1 MEKKIGLT
9 FFSNFNLLIK
19 CYQKV
24 KIFRMQ
30 TNFLQSIG
38 DQIFDKPLCQ
48 QDMRACRPSLTG
60 YPAPFLLAFSTLHI
74 IFSLLLMFLSK
85 DWKEIRIRYDNVCE
99 FNKTCVINFETKT
112 PLTNRLYAYYE
123 LGSFYQ
129 NHFRFRGSRSYP
141 QLYGKYLNA
150 NEISD
155 CEPLTYVDNNE
166 SSLLAPCGLRAFY
179 FFTDLYS
186 LPGSDD
192 NRVQWNETGIAWDGE
207 IGHLYKELNPKYDNE
222 SLWMEDLE
230 GFPDG
235 ILSERFIV
243 WFRTSPTPN
252 FRKLLAWTKD
262 ELPAGEYTL
271 NVTMNYATDIYDGE
285 RWIILVAQSIAGGSN
300 LPLIICNSVFGVI
313 YIFAALLII
322 ILMKR
327 KEKYRYRNRYNSLS
341 VIPLQIE

>member
-1 MEKKIGLT
+1 
-9 FFSNFNLLIK
+9 
-19 CYQKV
+19 
-24 KIFRMQ
+24 MQ

-74 IFSLLLMFLSK
+74 FFSLLLMFLSK

-99 FNKTCVINFETKT
+99 FNKTCVIKFTTKT

-141 QLYGKYLNA
+141 QLYGKYLNNVEA
-150 NEISD
+150 TD
-155 CEPLTYVDNNE
+155 CDPITYVDDEHNQSNI
-166 SSLLAPCGLRAFY
+166 LAPCGLRAY
-179 FFTDLYS
+179 YIFTDLFS

-192 NRVQWNETGIAWDGE
+192 NTVIWNETGISWDGE
-207 IGHLYKELNPKYDNE
+207 IGHLYQELNPKYTKN
-222 SLWMEDLE
+222 SLWMENLE
-230 GFPDG
+230 GFPEG
-235 ILSERFIV
+235 ILNERFIV

-252 FRKLLAWTKD
+252 FRKLLAWTTD
-262 ELPAGEYTL
+262 ILPAGEYTL
-271 NVTMNYATDIYDGE
+271 NVTMNYAPDIYDGE
-285 RWIILVAQSIAGGSN
+285 RWIILVDQSIAGGSN
-300 LPLIICNSVFGVI
+300 LPLIICNSVFGVV

-327 KEKYRYRNRYNSLS
+327 KEQYHSRKGRYNSLS
-341 VIPLQIE
+341 VIPLQID